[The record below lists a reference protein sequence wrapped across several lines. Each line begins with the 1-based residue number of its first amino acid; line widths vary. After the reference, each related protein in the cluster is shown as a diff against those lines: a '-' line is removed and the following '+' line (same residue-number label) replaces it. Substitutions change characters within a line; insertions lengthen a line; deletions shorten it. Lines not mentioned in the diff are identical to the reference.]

1 MIMRTELPR
10 NTGTDAYGV
19 AQSEADHFE
28 KCPVCSQWFDM
39 RDLAQVA
46 EHIRDGSK
54 IEVLEGPAPPRD
66 PSVH

>member
-10 NTGTDAYGV
+10 NTGSDGDGV
-19 AQSEADHFE
+19 AQSEAGHFE

-46 EHIRDGSK
+46 EHIHDDSE
-54 IEVLEGPAPPRD
+54 IDVLEGPSPRK
-66 PSVH
+66 H